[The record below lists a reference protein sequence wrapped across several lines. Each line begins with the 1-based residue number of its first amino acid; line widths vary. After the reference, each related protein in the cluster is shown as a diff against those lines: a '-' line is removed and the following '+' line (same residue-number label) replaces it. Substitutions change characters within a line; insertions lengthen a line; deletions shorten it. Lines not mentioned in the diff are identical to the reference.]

1 MMDIWLAVGHIRVSS
16 VRIGCGHMMRQNVA
30 ACHKDV
36 HFVFIF
42 AFVFVFVFVSVFVY
56 VFAFVSVFAKMWQ
69 LVT

>member
-16 VRIGCGHMMRQNVA
+16 VRIGCGHMLRQNVA

-42 AFVFVFVFVSVFVY
+42 AFVFVSFFVF